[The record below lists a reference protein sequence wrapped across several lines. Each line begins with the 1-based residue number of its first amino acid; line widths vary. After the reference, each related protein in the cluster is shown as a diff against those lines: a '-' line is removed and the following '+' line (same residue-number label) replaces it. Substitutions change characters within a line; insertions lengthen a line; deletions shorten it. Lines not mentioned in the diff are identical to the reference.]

1 MATRKKIT
9 DRKTLTIK
17 QARIPLVKLLNGKDI
32 RTAAKNLE
40 DFRLKM
46 NELEILH
53 GATLTVKY
61 DNWNSDFNLVA
72 TRPETDQ
79 EMNDR
84 LEKARLAAEAKQ
96 RREAERKVAE
106 AARKEQA
113 RIDQLHKTKEQ
124 LIRMALEAGI
134 DRESLVDFLNS

>member
-1 MATRKKIT
+1 
-9 DRKTLTIK
+9 
-17 QARIPLVKLLNGKDI
+17 
-32 RTAAKNLE
+32 
-40 DFRLKM
+40 M

-96 RREAERKVAE
+96 RREAEKKATE
-106 AARKEQA
+106 AKRKEQA
-113 RIDQLHKTKEQ
+113 QIDQLHKTKEL
-124 LIRMALEAGI
+124 LIKMAHEAGI
-134 DRESLVDFLNS
+134 GREHLVDFLNS

>member
-1 MATRKKIT
+1 
-9 DRKTLTIK
+9 
-17 QARIPLVKLLNGKDI
+17 
-32 RTAAKNLE
+32 
-40 DFRLKM
+40 
-46 NELEILH
+46 
-53 GATLTVKY
+53 
-61 DNWNSDFNLVA
+61 
-72 TRPETDQ
+72 
-79 EMNDR
+79 